1 MSTFHSYSL
10 TNTFSP
16 IFIQLPPSDSTTA
29 RKALD
34 NSLLLLHF
42 QLTSNNMSSDEA
54 ELQAQRDQEDL
65 EKRAKQAFPDLDF
78 DESEKEGHTPPPRRQ
93 PRDQASAGSS
103 QRSRHRRRSPGSS
116 SRSTKRSTGGATPKK
131 TTLDRPP
138 TSKQTTTS
146 TSGSGKSRTRSP
158 QTSTAGKR
166 QRTDS
171 NTTAPKPKTTLLDVS
186 LLSFPVSVLLLLHA
200 DCIYVVSIYYGVQ
213 CCSIL

>member
-1 MSTFHSYSL
+1 
-10 TNTFSP
+10 
-16 IFIQLPPSDSTTA
+16 
-29 RKALD
+29 
-34 NSLLLLHF
+34 
-42 QLTSNNMSSDEA
+42 MSSDEA
-54 ELQAQRDQEDL
+54 EMQAQRDQANL

-78 DESEKEGHTPPPRRQ
+78 DESEKEGHTPPPRCQ
-93 PRDQASAGSS
+93 PRNSPSAGSA
-103 QRSRHRRRSPGSS
+103 QRSHSRRRSSGSS
-116 SRSTKRSTGGATPKK
+116 SRSTKRSTGGAIPKK
-131 TTLDRPP
+131 TNQDRPP
-138 TSKQTTTS
+138 TSKQTMAS
-146 TSGSGKSRTRSP
+146 TSGTASGKSRTRSP

>member
-1 MSTFHSYSL
+1 
-10 TNTFSP
+10 
-16 IFIQLPPSDSTTA
+16 
-29 RKALD
+29 
-34 NSLLLLHF
+34 
-42 QLTSNNMSSDEA
+42 MSSDEA
-54 ELQAQRDQEDL
+54 ELQAQQDQADL
-65 EKRAKQAFPDLDF
+65 EARAKKAFPDLTF
-78 DESEKEGHTPPPRRQ
+78 DETDTKRHAPPPRRQ
-93 PRDQASAGSS
+93 FCPSGSARSPQRQAS
-103 QRSRHRRRSPGSS
+103 RRRSSGSS
-116 SRSTKRSTGGATPKK
+116 SRSTKRSTDGATPKK
-131 TTLDRPP
+131 TTQDRPP

-200 DCIYVVSIYYGVQ
+200 DCIYVISIYYGVQ

>member
-1 MSTFHSYSL
+1 
-10 TNTFSP
+10 
-16 IFIQLPPSDSTTA
+16 
-29 RKALD
+29 
-34 NSLLLLHF
+34 
-42 QLTSNNMSSDEA
+42 MSSDEA